1 MFVSSKIILICL
13 TIFALGNVNI
23 WKQNKVLREGLEIIK
38 KEILLGFD
46 IGLPTL
52 FHVTISNSI

>member
-13 TIFALGNVNI
+13 TVFTLGNVNI
-23 WKQNKVLREGLEIIK
+23 WKQNKVLREGLEMIK